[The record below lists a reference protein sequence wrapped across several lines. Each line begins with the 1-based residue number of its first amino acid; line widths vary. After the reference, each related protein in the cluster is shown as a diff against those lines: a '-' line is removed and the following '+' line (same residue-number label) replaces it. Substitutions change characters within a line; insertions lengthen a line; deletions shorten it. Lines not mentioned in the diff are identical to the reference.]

1 MVWLKA
7 LGVAFATYSKI
18 PMPKLA
24 FDAPERERA
33 LVFFPLVGL
42 VQGGV
47 DLALIY
53 LTTRV
58 LSLPLLL
65 IAIAWLFVHHYLTG
79 FIHLDGFLDV
89 QDALSAHTS
98 KEEQLRIMKDPQLG
112 AFGVV
117 YGIFYL
123 LAEFVVFYLLAGF
136 GFYAMVVLPFLYAYL
151 RTFSG
156 AMIYGVPKAKKD
168 GLAVLFAAADGKR
181 YRFLLAV
188 QGVIYAVIM
197 FYLLQ
202 CPGILFFSA
211 AVVIMNYLYKD
222 WLKERFGGV
231 TGDLAGHALM
241 LLELIG
247 FYYLYFFLR

>member
-7 LGVAFATYSKI
+7 LGVAFAMYSKI

-33 LVFFPLVGL
+33 LVFFPVVGL
-42 VQGGV
+42 VQGAL
-47 DLALIY
+47 DLGIFY
-53 LTTRV
+53 LTTKV
-58 LSLPLLL
+58 LSLPILFV
-65 IAIAWLFVHHYLTG
+65 AILWLFVHHYLTG

-89 QDALSAHTS
+89 QDALSAHTT
-98 KEEQLRIMKDPQLG
+98 KEEQLRIMKDPHLG
-112 AFGVV
+112 AFGAI

-123 LAEFVVFYLLAGF
+123 LAEFVVFYLLTGF
-136 GFYAMVVLPFLYAYL
+136 GFDALLVLPFLYAYL

-156 AMIYGVPKAKKD
+156 ALIYSVPRAKKD
-168 GLAVLFAAADGKR
+168 GLAVLFAARDSKR

-188 QGVIYAVIM
+188 QGVLYAVVM
-197 FYLLQ
+197 FYILQ

-211 AVVIMNYLYKD
+211 AVFIMNYLYKD

>member
-1 MVWLKA
+1 MVWLQA
-7 LGVAFATYSKI
+7 LGVAFAMYSKI

-33 LVFFPLVGL
+33 LVFFPVVGL
-42 VQGGV
+42 VQGAL
-47 DLALIY
+47 DLAVVY
-53 LTTRV
+53 LATQV
-58 LSLPLLL
+58 LNFPRILTAVL
-65 IAIAWLFVHHYLTG
+65 WLFVHHYLTG

-89 QDALSAHTS
+89 QDALSAHTT
-98 KEEQLRIMKDPQLG
+98 KEEQIRIMKDPQLG
-112 AFGVV
+112 AFGVL

-123 LAEFVVFYLLAGF
+123 LAEFAGLYLLLGF
-136 GFYAMVVLPFLYAYL
+136 DWRIMTVLPFLYAYF
-151 RTFSG
+151 RTFTG
-156 AMIYGVPKAKKD
+156 GLIYRVPKAKKD
-168 GLAVLFAAADGKR
+168 GLAVLFAAENSKR

-188 QGVIYAVIM
+188 QAVICAVVM
-197 FYLLQ
+197 FYIMR
-202 CPGILFFSA
+202 CPGILFFCA
-211 AVVIMNYLYKD
+211 AVLIMDYLYKD